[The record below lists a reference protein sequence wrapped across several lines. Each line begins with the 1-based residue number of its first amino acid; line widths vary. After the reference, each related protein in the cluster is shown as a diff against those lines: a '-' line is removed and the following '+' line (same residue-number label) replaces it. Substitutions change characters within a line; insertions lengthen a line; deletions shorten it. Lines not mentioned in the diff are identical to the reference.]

1 MHGSLSLTTYCLIWG
16 PIAGQQQV
24 DTMARGPLDLWNE
37 WATQILVL
45 LSLTLQV
52 VLLLLAGIRC
62 REASPTP
69 KFILWLAYQLSDST
83 AIYTVGHL
91 SLSNVLVKH

>member
-1 MHGSLSLTTYCLIWG
+1 VG
-16 PIAGQQQV
+16 V
-24 DTMARGPLDLWNE
+24 DHFDDHSRILAHSSVFGVILCQHRGPLDLWNE
-37 WATQILVL
+37 WATKILVL

-83 AIYTVGHL
+83 AIYTIGHP